1 MGQEIQCSYR
11 IPESFS
17 GEHLTEMDGMTT
29 DAKQHTLQLSIEVET
44 NLPIYS
50 PQTIISAD
58 SYISG
63 FSTGIKDKK
72 IE

>member
-1 MGQEIQCSYR
+1 
-11 IPESFS
+11 
-17 GEHLTEMDGMTT
+17 MDGTTT

-58 SYISG
+58 SYVSG
-63 FSTGIKDKK
+63 FSAGIKDKK